1 MKQLPFVPTDWTISK
16 RDFLS
21 VLSIIMFF
29 SLGFLSS
36 SWISSKMGAFSEQLS
51 GSDFSRYICKI
62 LKLSVRKRSDGQKQG
77 NRKQEIDKKNGDNE
91 AGPFK
96 NKFKKGIQKKKRVRP
111 CLLQQN
117 IQVLEQTFKIIAFQ
131 ITYGEGPAF
140 SFRIHF
146 GQGLHS
152 KYICNILGS
161 DSLSNCSK
169 GF

>member
-96 NKFKKGIQKKKRVRP
+96 NKFKKGIQKKKKSKALFTTIEYTGAGVH
-111 CLLQQN
+111 LQDYCFPN
-117 IQVLEQTFKIIAFQ
+117 YLW
-131 ITYGEGPAF
+131 
-140 SFRIHF
+140 
-146 GQGLHS
+146 
-152 KYICNILGS
+152 
-161 DSLSNCSK
+161 
-169 GF
+169 

>member
-77 NRKQEIDKKNGDNE
+77 DRKQTRRMETMRQVPLKISLKR
-91 AGPFK
+91 AFR
-96 NKFKKGIQKKKRVRP
+96 KKKRVRP

-169 GF
+169 VF